1 MRRVWYGPDDGTP
14 TNFAILVKRVIHLL
28 KSKKVLV
35 TAGPTHEYLDDIRF
49 IGNKSSGKQGA
60 EIAKYLHKLEA
71 DVTLIIGPVN
81 IELSGLGKVLRV
93 ETAIQMSEAVIESGP
108 FDIAIC
114 AAAVGDWRPKEK
126 AKTKIKKI
134 SGDNP
139 PILELIENPDIL
151 RNICNSKNRPDLVI
165 GFAAE
170 TDDLLANARLK
181 LKNKGC
187 DWIVANRV
195 NAEFH
200 HMGGEENEVTIIKK
214 DEEINLARQSKERI
228 AKLICEKIVEEITA

>member
-1 MRRVWYGPDDGTP
+1 MISV
-14 TNFAILVKRVIHLL
+14 L

-49 IGNKSSGKQGA
+49 IGNRSSGKQGT

-81 IELSGLGKVLRV
+81 LKIPILNKVIRV
-93 ETAIQMSEAVIESGP
+93 ETAIQMNDAVSKAGP

-126 AKTKIKKI
+126 AKEKIKKTL
-134 SGDNP
+134 GNKQ
-139 PILELIENPDIL
+139 PILELVENPDIL
-151 RNICNSKNRPDLVI
+151 KNICISNNRPDLVI

-170 TDDLLANARLK
+170 TNDLLANARQK

-195 NAEFH
+195 NAESNN
-200 HMGGEENEVTIIKK
+200 MGGKENEVIIIKK
-214 DEEINLARQSKERI
+214 NEEINLPRQSKEKL
-228 AKLICEKIVEEITA
+228 AKLICKKIEEEISA

>member
-1 MRRVWYGPDDGTP
+1 M
-14 TNFAILVKRVIHLL
+14 L
-28 KSKKVLV
+28 KTKKVLV

-49 IGNKSSGKQGA
+49 IGNRSSGKQGT
-60 EIAKYLHKLEA
+60 EIAKCLHKLEA

-81 IELSGLGKVLRV
+81 IELTDLGKVVRV
-93 ETAIQMSEAVIESGP
+93 ETAIQMNEAVIEAGP

-126 AKTKIKKI
+126 AKTKIKKT
-134 SGDNP
+134 SGDSP

-151 RNICNSKNRPDLVI
+151 KIISTSKNRPDLVV

-170 TDDLLANARLK
+170 TDDVLANARLK

-195 NAEFH
+195 NAESH
-200 HMGGEENEVTIIKK
+200 NMGGEENEVIIINKN
-214 DEEINLARQSKERI
+214 EEINLARQSKERL
-228 AKLICEKIVEEITA
+228 AKLICKKIVEEISA

>member
-1 MRRVWYGPDDGTP
+1 M
-14 TNFAILVKRVIHLL
+14 L

-49 IGNKSSGKQGA
+49 IGNRSSGKQGA

-81 IELSGLGKVLRV
+81 IELSGLGKVIRV
-93 ETAIQMSEAVIESGP
+93 ETATQMNDAVIKGGP

-114 AAAVGDWRPKEK
+114 AAAVSDWRPKEK
-126 AKTKIKKI
+126 AKTKIKKT
-134 SGDNP
+134 SGDKP
-139 PILELIENPDIL
+139 PILELVENPDIL
-151 RNICNSKNRPDLVI
+151 KNICMGKNRPDLVI

-187 DWIVANRV
+187 DWIVANGI
-195 NAEFH
+195 NAESNY
-200 HMGGEENEVTIIKK
+200 MGGEENEVIIIKK
-214 DEEINLARQSKERI
+214 NEEIRFARQSKERI
-228 AKLICEKIVEEITA
+228 ARLICKKIVEEISG